1 MNKRTRQALE
11 KKGGLIPVRDLLK
24 DFQPDLPLTKHQ
36 LKRADCIELVRS
48 NRESGTQSLGYAPR
62 PFVMCNFPHK
72 RPVNSARPYE
82 RYNGDFVLKIVPD
95 PDHGVPF
102 GRDRIWPIYLSTVA
116 VLQQSPIIRF
126 TRAADILDL
135 FGMAKGGAQ
144 FERLVEGFKRIFSAT
159 IIFGPRETVLQ
170 QSLAFVETNESAAP
184 TLAFA
189 KKRFHFIDEAKLW
202 YDREHQ
208 SNRHFKENEI
218 KLNQTFF
225 NEIMTHPIP
234 ADLVAVRGLA
244 SSPGALDLYMWLSYR
259 CYNIKGS
266 DTPAIPLFGPLGLVH
281 QLGSEQYTRQRDF
294 RRQLEIWLRQVQGFW
309 PACPARINTAGTYLV
324 LKHAIA
330 NHPRQQVSSPLAL

>member
-1 MNKRTRQALE
+1 MNKRTRDALA
-11 KKGGLIPVRDLLK
+11 KKGGLTPVVELLK
-24 DFQPDLPLTKHQ
+24 EYQPSLPLTKHQ
-36 LKRADCIELVRS
+36 LRKAECIELVRS
-48 NRESGTQSLGYAPR
+48 NRDAGTQSLGYAPR

-72 RPVNSARPYE
+72 RPSNSARPYE

-116 VLQQSPIIRF
+116 VLQQSPVIRF

-135 FGMAKGGAQ
+135 FGMPKGGAQ

-170 QSLAFVETNESAAP
+170 QSLAFVDANNSTAP

-189 KKRFHFIDEAKLW
+189 KQRFHFVDQAKLW
-202 YDREHQ
+202 YDRENQ
-208 SNRHFKENEI
+208 ANRFFRENEI
-218 KLNQTFF
+218 KLNATFF
-225 NEIMTHPIP
+225 EEIMAHPIP
-234 ADLVAVRGLA
+234 ADLAAVRALA

-266 DTPAIPLFGPLGLVH
+266 DTPQVPLFGPLGLVH
-281 QLGSEQYTRQRDF
+281 QLGSEQYARPRDF
-294 RRQLEIWLRQVQGFW
+294 RRQLELWLRQVQALW
-309 PACPARINTAGTYLV
+309 PGCPAKISSSGTYLI

-330 NHPRQQVSSPLAL
+330 NHPRAVNTLAL